1 MKPNQRPL
9 TLLCAVVILAHLSN
23 AAVSFA
29 NSRPGRTVSFNQD
42 WRFRLGDVA
51 GAQDAGFDDSQWRQL
66 DLPHDWS
73 IEGDFSEQNPAG
85 TGGGALPGGLGW
97 YRKTFT
103 VPATAKGKLIFVEFD
118 GVYRNSEV
126 WINGHYLGKR
136 PYGYS
141 SFEDELT
148 AYLNYGAKPNVIAVK
163 VDNSQQPNSRW
174 YSGSGIYR
182 NVWLTTLDPVHV
194 EHWGTYV
201 TTPEVNEQSASV
213 LMQTKVSNDSKSS
226 AAVNLITIIQDANG
240 REVARAA
247 ERNVAAKGS
256 HAEVSQTLKV
266 SAPMFWS
273 DDRPYLY
280 KVISQLEQG
289 GRVVDRYE
297 TPLGIRTFRFDVEK
311 GFFLNGKPLKI
322 RGTCNH
328 HDLGSL
334 GTAVNTRALERQLE
348 LLKGMGVNG
357 LRTSHNPPAPELL
370 EIADRLGFIV
380 MDEAFDM
387 WKIEKTKYD
396 YHLDWDEWHKRD
408 LEDMVLRD
416 RNHPSVFIWSIGNEV
431 MEQWSNNSLGATI
444 SRELVSIVRNL
455 DRTRPITAACN
466 GVSRDNKVL
475 MEGDL
480 DLVGTN
486 YAHKRLPEFAKMFPG
501 RPVIGTETNSSV
513 HTRGSYRMP
522 SDEILS
528 WPTKEE
534 DAVNISPTYECS
546 AYDNS
551 VVQWGS
557 AHEETWKLVR
567 DHDFFS
573 GMFIW
578 TGWDY
583 IGEPTPF
590 PWPAIS
596 SYFGIID
603 LAGFPKDAYYF
614 YESEWTDKP
623 VLHIFPHWNWKP
635 GEKVDVVAYFNHA
648 DEVELFLNGRSQ
660 GMKRKQNGDLHVF
673 WRLPFE
679 PGVLKAVS
687 RKNGQVVLTS
697 EVRTAEAPARIVLL
711 PDHQTIK
718 ADGSDL
724 SFVTVK
730 VVDKNGTLVPD
741 ADQLIKFDVTG
752 QGLIAGVGNGNPIS
766 HESFKSSQRKAFHGM
781 ALAIVQAKRR
791 SGQIVLK
798 ATADNLAPASIVINA
813 R

>member
-1 MKPNQRPL
+1 MNLKRSV
-9 TLLCAVVILAHLSN
+9 TVSFCLLLLA
-23 AAVSFA
+23 APVSFA
-29 NSRPGRTVSFNQD
+29 NSRPGKAVSFNQD

-51 GAQDAGFDDSQWRQL
+51 GAQYAGFDDSQWRQL

-73 IEGDFSEQNPAG
+73 IEGEFSEQNPAG

-103 VPATAKGKLIFVEFD
+103 VPATSKGKLIFIEFD
-118 GVYRNSEV
+118 GVYRNGEV

-141 SFEDELT
+141 TFEYELT
-148 AYLNYGAKPNVIAVK
+148 PYLLYGAQRNVIAVK

-182 NVWLTTLDPVHV
+182 NVWLTTLDRVHV

-201 TTPEVNEQSASV
+201 TTPEVSEQSASV
-213 LMQTKVSNDSKSS
+213 LIQTKVSNGSNRS
-226 AAVNLITIIQDANG
+226 ASVNLTTIIQDASG
-240 REVARAA
+240 REVARAS
-247 ERNVAAKGS
+247 ERNVAAKGL
-256 HAEVSQTLKV
+256 HAEVSQALKV
-266 SAPMFWS
+266 SAPMLWS
-273 DDRPYLY
+273 DDRPYVY
-280 KVISQLEQG
+280 KVISQIEQG
-289 GRVVDRYE
+289 GKVVDRYE
-297 TPLGIRTFRFDVEK
+297 TPLGIRTFRFDVDK

-334 GTAVNTRALERQLE
+334 GAAVNTRAIERQLE
-348 LLKGMGVNG
+348 ILKGMGVNG

-370 EIADRLGFIV
+370 ELADRMGFIV

-387 WKIEKTKYD
+387 WKIAKTKYD

-431 MEQWSNNSLGATI
+431 MEQWSNNPTGGTI
-444 SRELVSIVRNL
+444 SRELAGIVRNL

-475 MEGDL
+475 TEGDL

-486 YAHKRLPEFAKMFPG
+486 YAHRHLPEFAKMFPG
-501 RPVIGTETNSSV
+501 RAIIGTETNSSV

-522 SDEILS
+522 SDEILR
-528 WPTKEE
+528 WPLKDE
-534 DAVNISPTYECS
+534 DALKISPAYECS

-551 VVQWGS
+551 IVNWGS

-567 DHDFFS
+567 GHDFFS

-614 YESEWTDKP
+614 YQSEWTNKP

-648 DEVELFLNGRSQ
+648 EEVELFLNGRSQ
-660 GMKRKQNGDLHVF
+660 GTKRKQNGDMHVF

-679 PGVLKAVS
+679 PGVLKAIA
-687 RKNGQVVLTS
+687 RKNGQVVLTR
-697 EVRTAEAPARIVLL
+697 EVRTAEAPARIVLV
-711 PDHQTIK
+711 PDRQTIK

-724 SFVTVK
+724 SFVAVK
-730 VVDKNGTLVPD
+730 VVDKNGTVVPD

-752 QGLIAGVGNGNPIS
+752 QGSIASVDNGNQIS
-766 HESFKSSQRKAFHGM
+766 HESFKASQRKAFHGM

-791 SGQIVLK
+791 SGRIVLK
-798 ATADNLAPASIVINA
+798 ATAENLAPASVVLNA